1 MSREIKARGI
11 FFIGFYQPSVKH
23 CRVFVT
29 ASHVKI
35 ALTNRTLVKFRPS
48 PYPNYEELEVKK
60 MTIIWSGT
68 LAILLSRFRRK
79 LFRVDKIRYS
89 VEDQIKR
96 IGVYYMCIDD
106 LPI

>member
-1 MSREIKARGI
+1 
-11 FFIGFYQPSVKH
+11 
-23 CRVFVT
+23 
-29 ASHVKI
+29 
-35 ALTNRTLVKFRPS
+35 
-48 PYPNYEELEVKK
+48 

-79 LFRVDKIRYS
+79 LFRGDKIRYS